1 MRRDG
6 LSDALDY
13 GCVMRQLFDRML
25 LYAGRRCWL
34 QPIVCYLF
42 KEMIMRKNV
51 SVLFVLFVILASCV
65 MAGVSAEAQESTF
78 TKEDLIKYTPYW
90 KGERFEDGRP
100 KVSDEI
106 LEKLKTVV
114 IDDAI
119 LIVKRHGFMNQY
131 DDGYEVNQDYP
142 VLVGRAVTAVF
153 MPLRPDVTDVILAS
167 AEKRDVSRSHNGRVY
182 ETLIPGD
189 VVVADLWGD
198 ITNTFA
204 GGGVSGR
211 INKMTEGNGGL
222 VINGGVLDKE
232 EIHATVPDFTIY
244 SRGWHPTHLHSVML
258 TGKNCPVRMGT
269 AVVMPG
275 DVVLGGFEGVLFI
288 PPHLAQEIVDRY
300 AK

>member
-1 MRRDG
+1 
-6 LSDALDY
+6 
-13 GCVMRQLFDRML
+13 
-25 LYAGRRCWL
+25 
-34 QPIVCYLF
+34 
-42 KEMIMRKNV
+42 MRKNV
-51 SVLFVLFVILASCV
+51 TVLFLLFVIFAACV
-65 MAGVSAEAQESTF
+65 LTGAVAEAQETTF
-78 TKEDLIKYTPYW
+78 TKEDLIKYTPMW

-106 LEKLKTVV
+106 LEKMKTVV

-142 VLVGRAVTAVF
+142 VLVGRAVTGVF
-153 MPLRPDVTDVILAS
+153 MPLRPDVTDVILAN
-167 AEKRDVSRSHNGRVY
+167 AEKNEVSKSHNGRIV
-182 ETLIPGD
+182 ETLVPGD
-189 VVVADLWGD
+189 IVVADLWGD

-211 INKMTEGNGGL
+211 INKMTEGKGGL

-244 SRGWHPTHLHSVML
+244 SRGWHPTHLNGVML
-258 TGKNCPVRMGT
+258 TGVNCPVRMGT
-269 AVVMPG
+269 ASVMPG
-275 DVVLGGFEGVLFI
+275 DVVLGGYEGVLFI